1 MNINSSLFIQCLVF
15 LVLAWVTMKF
25 IWPPMIKAIDERRAK
40 IAEGLD
46 AAARGNKSLEA
57 AKIAAMTFEKEGRAK
72 AHDILTDAEK
82 RAQAIEA
89 SAKEKAVLEAQR
101 IINAAKADAAQE
113 IVRAKEILRDQVSGL
128 VVAGAEQ
135 ILRREINAQNHSDL
149 LAQFKAQL

>member
-46 AAARGNKSLEA
+46 AAARGNQSLEA
-57 AKIAAMTFEKEGRAK
+57 AKIAAMMFEKEGRAK

-82 RAQAIEA
+82 RAQASEA
-89 SAKEKAVLEAQR
+89 AAKEKAVREAQR
-101 IINAAKADAAQE
+101 IIDAAKADAAQE
-113 IVRAKEILRDQVSGL
+113 IVRAKETLRDQVSGL